1 MRQVLGRAIVAAGLL
16 GMMAQAA
23 PAAEEWGIEGEKT
36 ARFAAKVVDVLCV
49 ITGDCPKDC
58 GAGRRQLGLLT
69 DEGKLYP
76 AVKNFVPFAGAQVEL
91 KPFCGKRVLADG
103 LIIESPK
110 ARLFALQFV
119 KPLPDGKWRRAN
131 RFGMAWSKANGGKD
145 ASEWYR
151 HDPLVKKI
159 IEKDGK
165 LGLGAKK

>member
-1 MRQVLGRAIVAAGLL
+1 MKRMILVAALL
-16 GMMAQAA
+16 GLAAQAA
-23 PAAEEWGIEGEKT
+23 PAAEKWGIDGEKT
-36 ARFAAKVVDVLCV
+36 ARFEAKVVDVLCV

-58 GAGRRQLGLLT
+58 GAGKRQLGLLT
-69 DEGKLYP
+69 DDGKLYP
-76 AVKNFVPFAGAQVEL
+76 AVKNFEPFAGAAVEL
-91 KPFCGKRVLADG
+91 KPFCGRRVLADG

-131 RFGMAWSKANGGKD
+131 RFGMDWARRNPGKD
-145 ASEWYR
+145 AGEWYR

-165 LGLGAKK
+165 LGLGAEN

>member
-1 MRQVLGRAIVAAGLL
+1 MKRMILAAVLLGVAAH
-16 GMMAQAA
+16 AA
-23 PAAEEWGIEGEKT
+23 PAAEEWGIDGEKK
-36 ARFAAKVVDVLCV
+36 ARFEAKVVDVLCV

-69 DEGKLYP
+69 DDGRLYP
-76 AVKNFVPFAGAQVEL
+76 AVKNFEPFAGAQVEL
-91 KPFCGKRVLADG
+91 QPFCGKRVLADG

-119 KPLPDGKWRRAN
+119 RPLPDGKWRRAN
-131 RFGMAWSKANGGKD
+131 RFGKAWSKANGGRD

-165 LGLGAKK
+165 LGIPGLKVEQ